1 MWPRDRLLPGPGRFD
16 ALLSIAAVHPLQEQ
30 AVGEFLTRAGVGW
43 PVVRE
48 SIAEGRLVE
57 AEYKEAKFY
66 VRRFNKAT

>member
-1 MWPRDRLLPGPGRFD
+1 M
-16 ALLSIAAVHPLQEQ
+16 SIAAVHPLQEQ

-57 AEYKEAKFY
+57 AEYKGAKFY